1 MPSFVKDIRHVINY
15 DMPNGIEDYVHRIG
29 RSGRAGDKG
38 HSISFMTQKNAKMAH
53 QVRESYLYSLPL
65 FTTFIH

>member
-1 MPSFVKDIRHVINY
+1 MINY

-53 QVRESYLYSLPL
+53 QVRGRATLVTRSPFGTNWY
-65 FTTFIH
+65 TNW